1 MVAPYKRTG
10 LMTSSFQGSRGAAL
24 TEGIRSADALTSQLS
39 QMSNFF
45 FSQAAEQ
52 RRIEGE
58 EFGAANAPTYE

>member
-45 FSQAAEQ
+45 FNQNFLFKELLT
-52 RRIEGE
+52 
-58 EFGAANAPTYE
+58 EFS